1 MAALS
6 NGRNVDARWVLLAA
20 VIIVVVLP
28 QVPFLSMV
36 LRPLG
41 WLGTLAH
48 ETGHGLGAVAMGGHI
63 DSIQV
68 FMDGSGVAHS
78 SYPSAEG
85 WRRAFVSLAGL
96 IGPAVAS
103 VGLLW
108 AGLGP
113 RLAKLGAVLLGL
125 ALCVQALTLTQ
136 GFATVVALGWGTVA
150 LLAGWRLPGHI
161 VRLGLMVVAVQLAL
175 LVYQGSGYLFTAE
188 AQTGAGTMP
197 SDVSNIASAM
207 GGHYLMWGIGVGIV
221 DVLLLGV
228 GLVGFFFGDRITSR

>member
-1 MAALS
+1 MS
-6 NGRNVDARWVLLAA
+6 SGRNIDARWVLVAA
-20 VIIVVVLP
+20 VVIVVVLP

-63 DSIQV
+63 ESIQV

-113 RLAKLGAVLLGL
+113 RLCRTVHRAARFAGRCRHAWTVKPRASSASLSLVNPN
-125 ALCVQALTLTQ
+125 VQNRTYA
-136 GFATVVALGWGTVA
+136 A
-150 LLAGWRLPGHI
+150 
-161 VRLGLMVVAVQLAL
+161 
-175 LVYQGSGYLFTAE
+175 
-188 AQTGAGTMP
+188 
-197 SDVSNIASAM
+197 
-207 GGHYLMWGIGVGIV
+207 
-221 DVLLLGV
+221 
-228 GLVGFFFGDRITSR
+228 